1 MNAYFWITGIK
12 KVFTY
17 LKLTL
22 STAMVTNTERETRII
37 VKSKYFPRSG
47 TVKDVG
53 GMISDNRRKNTPRDS
68 TIDMDKLTFSPE
80 SDGK

>member
-1 MNAYFWITGIK
+1 MPIIS
-12 KVFTY
+12 TY

-22 STAMVTNTERETRII
+22 STAMVTKTERETRII
-37 VKSKYFPRSG
+37 VNSKYFPRSG

-53 GMISDNRRKNTPRDS
+53 GIISDNSRKNTPRDS